1 MLIEFLNWAYV
12 FAHVLLAAFGLN
24 LLVALIAAVL
34 HRPPKP
40 TYALPA
46 EWPHVLVQLPIFNE
60 RYVVER
66 LIDAA
71 AALDYP
77 ADKLHIQVLDD
88 STDDTANLARARVA
102 QYRARGVNVSYL
114 HRAQRTGFKA
124 GALAAGLA
132 ADAHAEYVAIFD
144 ADFVPPPDFLRRL
157 LSDFAADA
165 RLGLVQAR
173 WEHLNAQENPITRAQ
188 ALALDSYFTVEQ
200 VARSNAGWLMNF
212 NGSAGLWRRAC
223 IEDAGGWQGDTLAED
238 LDLSYR
244 AQLRG
249 WRLAYR
255 AEAAAPAELPPTLLA
270 VKRQQFR
277 WAKGSFQ
284 VMKKLGGAL
293 LIAPFPL
300 YKKLLGVLH
309 LAGYLPHPLVVLS
322 VLLSLP
328 VVLFSQQAPFR
339 WEGLGWLGMVP
350 PLAAL
355 WGQWRL
361 KRNLWNLRNYILAVP
376 GMIGLAVSNTRAFAE
391 ALWGRA
397 SEFQR
402 TPKNTRA
409 AAYAVQLDWTTWGEL
424 ALAAY
429 ALFTGFLALERLPAL
444 APVMFLYAL
453 SFGAVGALG
462 VWEARAMRKAQSTMR
477 NSQSATQKMRF
488 PQNPQFAT
496 RFDVRRDVSE

>member
-1 MLIEFLNWAYV
+1 MLLELLNWAYV
-12 FAHVLLAAFGLN
+12 LTHMLLAAFGLN
-24 LLVALIAAVL
+24 LLATLAAAVL
-34 HRPPKP
+34 HRQPKP
-40 TYALPA
+40 TSLLPA
-46 EWPHVLVQLPIFNE
+46 KLPQVLVQLPIFNE

-88 STDDTANLARARVA
+88 STDDTASLARARVA
-102 QYRARGVNVSYL
+102 QHRARGVNVSYL
-114 HRAQRTGFKA
+114 HRTQRTGFKA
-124 GALAAGLA
+124 GALAVGLA
-132 ADAHAEYVAIFD
+132 ADARAEYVAIFD

-157 LSDFAADA
+157 LPDFTTAA

-173 WEHLNAQENPITRAQ
+173 WEHLNPQENVITRAQ

-200 VARSNAGWLMNF
+200 VARSGAHWLMNF
-212 NGSAGLWRRAC
+212 NGSAGVWRRAC
-223 IEDAGGWQGDTLAED
+223 IEEAGGWQGDTLAED

-244 AQLRG
+244 AQLCG

-255 AEAAAPAELPPTLLA
+255 AEATAPAELPPTILA

-284 VMKKLGGAL
+284 VMKKLGKGL
-293 LIAPFPL
+293 LAAPMPL

-309 LAGYLPHPLVVLS
+309 LAGYLPHPLVVLA

-328 VVLFSQQAPFR
+328 VVLFSQQVPFR
-339 WEGLGWLGMVP
+339 WEGLGWVGVVP
-350 PLAAL
+350 PLAVI

-361 KRNLWNLRNYILAVP
+361 KRPWRNLLDYAWAVP
-376 GMIGLAVSNTRAFAE
+376 GMIGLAVSNTRAFVE
-391 ALWGRA
+391 ALSGQA

-402 TPKNTRA
+402 TPKNTREA
-409 AAYAVQLDWTTWGEL
+409 VYAVKLDWTTWGEL

-429 ALFTGFLALERLPAL
+429 AFITGLLALQLMPAL
-444 APVMFLYAL
+444 APVMFLYAV
-453 SFGAVGALG
+453 SFGTVGGLG
-462 VWEARAMRKAQSTMR
+462 MWESFGLQR
-477 NSQSATQKMRF
+477 
-488 PQNPQFAT
+488 T
-496 RFDVRRDVSE
+496 RTVHG